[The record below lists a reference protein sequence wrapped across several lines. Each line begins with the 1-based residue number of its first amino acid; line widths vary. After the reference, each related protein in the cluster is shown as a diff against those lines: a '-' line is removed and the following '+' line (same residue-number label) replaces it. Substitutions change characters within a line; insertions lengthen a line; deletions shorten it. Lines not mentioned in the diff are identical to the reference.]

1 VTLKICV
8 RPLLVPVTVTV
19 YVPAEPEHE
28 RKLVPPDTPMGML
41 VRDRVQVSPLEG
53 TTELVKSTVP
63 VNPPSGWTEIIEV
76 PAAPASTVTVEG
88 LGFIVKS
95 WTKKLTIT

>member
-1 VTLKICV
+1 MVCV
-8 RPLLVPVTVTV
+8 RPLLVPVTVTL

-28 RKLVPPDTPMGML
+28 SMLVPPETPTGML

-63 VNPPSGWTEIIEV
+63 VKPPSG
-76 PAAPASTVTVEG
+76 
-88 LGFIVKS
+88 
-95 WTKKLTIT
+95 